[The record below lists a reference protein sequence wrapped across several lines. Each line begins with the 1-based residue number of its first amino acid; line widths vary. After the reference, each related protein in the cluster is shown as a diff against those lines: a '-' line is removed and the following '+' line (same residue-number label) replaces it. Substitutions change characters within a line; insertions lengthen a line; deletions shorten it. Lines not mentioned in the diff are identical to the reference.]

1 MREPQAQPAQP
12 QAEDYRWLVGPE
24 PVSKSAHP
32 EKEMALVEGEIVP
45 VEDALE
51 RIVEKVSQA
60 KKPVM
65 IVPARMVLWCWEE
78 GSADRAKAVRELA
91 EAMGVEIRPI
101 YDVRPAYPM
110 TRTACEINPYH
121 GDLVIAH
128 ENYDVTV
135 FYGVDCPYADVAL
148 KIIDQ
153 GTKCYTIA
161 LCGKI
166 GHIDAS
172 ITLRDTSIDRL
183 KKMTEMFRKNK
194 QEDTES

>member
-1 MREPQAQPAQP
+1 MRKTQTQPAQP
-12 QAEDYRWLVGPE
+12 LAEDYRWLVGPE
-24 PVSKSAHP
+24 PVSKAAHP
-32 EKEMALVEGEIVP
+32 EKEMALVEGQMVP

-65 IVPARMVLWCWEE
+65 VVPARMVLWYWEE
-78 GSADRAKAVRELA
+78 GSADRAKAIRELA

-101 YDVRPAYPM
+101 YDVRPSYPM

-128 ENYDVTV
+128 EKYDVAV

-172 ITLRDTSIDRL
+172 ITLRDTGIDRL
-183 KKMTEMFRKNK
+183 KKMAEMFRKK
-194 QEDTES
+194 R

>member
-1 MREPQAQPAQP
+1 MREPQTQPAQP

-32 EKEMALVEGEIVP
+32 EKEMALVEGEMVP

-65 IVPARMVLWCWEE
+65 IVPARMVLWYWEE

-101 YDVRPAYPM
+101 YDVRPTYPM

-128 ENYDVTV
+128 EKYDVTV

-183 KKMTEMFRKNK
+183 KEMAEMFRKHK
-194 QEDTES
+194 QEDTKS

>member
-1 MREPQAQPAQP
+1 MSEVRTQPVHP

-32 EKEMALVEGEIVP
+32 ETEMALVEGEMVP

-51 RIVEKVSQA
+51 KIVEKVSQA

-65 IVPARMVLWCWEE
+65 VVPARMVLWYWEE
-78 GSADRAKAVRELA
+78 GSADKAKAIRELA

-101 YDVRPAYPM
+101 YDVRPSYPM

-128 ENYDVTV
+128 EKYDVAV

-172 ITLRDTSIDRL
+172 ITLRDTGIDRL
-183 KKMTEMFRKNK
+183 KKITEMFRKK
-194 QEDTES
+194 KEIKS

>member
-1 MREPQAQPAQP
+1 MSETQTPPAQTST
-12 QAEDYRWLVGPE
+12 EDYRWLIGPE

-32 EKEMALVEGEIVP
+32 EKEMALVEGEMLP
-45 VEDALE
+45 VEDALAK
-51 RIVEKVSQA
+51 IVEIVSQA

-65 IVPARMVLWCWEE
+65 VVPARMVLWYWEE
-78 GSADRAKAVRELA
+78 GAANRAKAIRELA
-91 EAMGVEIRPI
+91 DAMGVEIRPI

-128 ENYDVTV
+128 EKYDVV
-135 FYGVDCPYADVAL
+135 IFYGVDCPYADVAL

-161 LCGKI
+161 LCGKV

-183 KKMTEMFRKNK
+183 KKMAEMFRKHK
-194 QEDTES
+194 QGKIES